1 MFQNLPNILGNQRH
15 VHIGAIWI
23 TEQEPWKVSGWGVK
37 NAHYFTFYRY
47 ISIDTY
53 FTLVSMHE
61 EVKTMYFYTNIMQD
75 SRIFGVFQLKLP
87 GRCNFGRST
96 HTIELPN
103 LVKNHVRYWNTFQYV
118 TSGGG
123 KGICTLGDSR
133 ENISFWSSNLKV
145 SLCGSISRYVH
156 RPQQWLNVATY
167 LLYPN
172 IIARL
177 YHIVSIGYQ

>member
-1 MFQNLPNILGNQRH
+1 MVEQSSNSSKSQIPEIIID
-15 VHIGAIWI
+15 IGGSNFNYTKQCFINNYFI
-23 TEQEPWKVSGWGVK
+23 WGVK

-96 HTIELPN
+96 HTIG
-103 LVKNHVRYWNTFQYV
+103 
-118 TSGGG
+118 TSGRR
-123 KGICTLGDSR
+123 CSR
-133 ENISFWSSNLKV
+133 SPFRRTTGNDVSGHYFRRYFLLLFPIFFHSPSQPFLIERVLRSKNSFSKSGSN
-145 SLCGSISRYVH
+145 G
-156 RPQQWLNVATY
+156 Q
-167 LLYPN
+167 
-172 IIARL
+172 
-177 YHIVSIGYQ
+177 